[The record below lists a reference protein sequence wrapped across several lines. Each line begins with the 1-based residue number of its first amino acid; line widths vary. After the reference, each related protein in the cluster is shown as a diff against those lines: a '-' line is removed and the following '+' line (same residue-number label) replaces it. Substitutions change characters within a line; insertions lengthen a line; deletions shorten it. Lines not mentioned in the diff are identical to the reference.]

1 MFFQIHTVKN
11 CLYNPILMSSM
22 AASDILKDGSNWDP
36 IKKNFF
42 WIICGAMLCQRL
54 VGIT

>member
-1 MFFQIHTVKN
+1 MFFQIHAVKN

-42 WIICGAMLCQRL
+42 WIICGAILCQRL